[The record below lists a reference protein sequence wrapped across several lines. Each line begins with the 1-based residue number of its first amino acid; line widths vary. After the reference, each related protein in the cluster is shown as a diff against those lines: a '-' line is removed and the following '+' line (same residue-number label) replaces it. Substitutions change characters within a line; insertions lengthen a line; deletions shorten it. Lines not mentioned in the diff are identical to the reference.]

1 MNKQR
6 ASREGYDQGDDEI
19 PSLDDFLH
27 QVIIITS
34 EVPIEKNDY
43 GCTSLTT
50 RRFTQNGP
58 RRYRRSKVST
68 PLEFAEASPL
78 LTTAKKVTTD

>member
-43 GCTSLTT
+43 GY
-50 RRFTQNGP
+50 RYFT
-58 RRYRRSKVST
+58 
-68 PLEFAEASPL
+68 
-78 LTTAKKVTTD
+78 DD

>member
-34 EVPIEKNDY
+34 EVPIEKM
-43 GCTSLTT
+43 TSLTT
-50 RRFTQNGP
+50 KILTKW
-58 RRYRRSKVST
+58 SKKIQKIESLDT
-68 PLEFAEASPL
+68 PLR
-78 LTTAKKVTTD
+78 

>member
-34 EVPIEKNDY
+34 EVPIEKNDFTDDY
-43 GCTSLTT
+43 KILTKW
-50 RRFTQNGP
+50 
-58 RRYRRSKVST
+58 SKKIQKIESRLDT
-68 PLEFAEASPL
+68 PLR
-78 LTTAKKVTTD
+78 

>member
-1 MNKQR
+1 MSLIPGVCRVLMNKQR

-34 EVPIEKNDY
+34 EVPIEKND
-43 GCTSLTT
+43 
-50 RRFTQNGP
+50 FT
-58 RRYRRSKVST
+58 
-68 PLEFAEASPL
+68 
-78 LTTAKKVTTD
+78 DD